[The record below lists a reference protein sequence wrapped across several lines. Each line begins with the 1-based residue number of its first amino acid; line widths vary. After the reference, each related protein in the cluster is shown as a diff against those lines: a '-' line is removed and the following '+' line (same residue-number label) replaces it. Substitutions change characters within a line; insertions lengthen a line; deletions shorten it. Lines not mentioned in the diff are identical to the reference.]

1 MSKRAKR
8 HADRRTRAFHSALA
22 LLLVAQLAALL
33 WLIWHRTPHVPMWD
47 EWELAN
53 FFELADRDQLR
64 LLDFWGFQNEHRIV
78 LPRLILYGLI
88 AATGWQRQI
97 IMVFNLGI
105 ALGTFA
111 LTFAAV
117 RRTVGGRA
125 AALLGVPLALLLFS
139 FAQFENWL
147 FAFETNF
154 ILAGCGIALALWGL
168 LPRAARGE
176 ADRAFV
182 IAIAGASIA
191 SLSTLAG
198 LLAWAAFLPA
208 VWWRGPRRLAL
219 WCALALAIGVPYF
232 QGFPGRA
239 GGGASLG
246 QIARYALAYLGGPLG
261 YPSVPLA
268 TAYGLLGL
276 ILLAFVIGLIW
287 WRGWLDAR
295 ASTWLGLALLGL
307 GSMVLTTAGRAV
319 LGADQ
324 ALASRYQS
332 FSTLLWVA
340 LLVLAALIPARA
352 LPPGAGRRWA
362 GMTPSLRAGGSIGL
376 LLIVVLGAGLL
387 HANIYGLREGNVWLA
402 YPQRNEEC
410 VRQYDTAPDDCLML
424 FYPVADLV
432 RIHAAFLEQHRL
444 GIFRE
449 TPTTPDFAAP
459 PRAGTA
465 LAAID
470 RIGGTAPSQGVT
482 IAADQ
487 PIIVVGWALDG
498 AARRP
503 ATAVY
508 LLLDGRYTYRAEYG
522 AARSDVAT
530 AVSSTGGDRV
540 GFTTTLP
547 PGMATPG
554 RRHTLAVRIVT
565 ADGNAYADSAPLAT
579 FTVAAPTT
587 P

>member
-1 MSKRAKR
+1 MDKEATGR
-8 HADRRTRAFHSALA
+8 ADRRIRVLHGALA
-22 LLLVAQLAALL
+22 LLLVTQLATLL
-33 WLIWHRTPHVPMWD
+33 WLIWRRTPHIPMWD

-53 FFELADRDQLR
+53 FFELADLGRLR
-64 LLDFWGFQNEHRIV
+64 LGVFWEFQNEHRIF

-97 IMVFNLGI
+97 IMVVNLGI

-117 RRTVGGRA
+117 RRTVGNRA
-125 AALLGVPLALLLFS
+125 AALLGLPLALLLFS

-147 FAFETNF
+147 FAFQTNF
-154 ILAGCGIALALWGL
+154 ILAGCGIGLALWGL
-168 LPRAARGE
+168 LPRRTRRA
-176 ADRAFV
+176 ADRALAV
-182 IAIAGASIA
+182 AIVGASVA

-198 LLAWAAFLPA
+198 LLTWVAFLPA
-208 VWWRGPRRLAL
+208 VWWRGRQRLTI
-219 WCALALAIGVPYF
+219 WCAVALAIGIPYF
-232 QGFPGRA
+232 RGFPGRA

-246 QIARYALAYLGGPLG
+246 DIVHYALAYLGAPLG

-276 ILLAFVIGLIW
+276 GLLALTTLLIW
-287 WRGWLDAR
+287 RRGWLDAQT
-295 ASTWLGLALLGL
+295 STWLGLALLGL
-307 GSMVLTTAGRAV
+307 GSMVLTTAGRAA

-340 LLVLAALIPARA
+340 LLVLAALIVSRA
-352 LPPGAGRRWA
+352 LPQREGRRREEVA
-362 GMTPSLRAGGSIGL
+362 PPLRVGETIGL
-376 LLIVVLGAGLL
+376 LLVIILGAGLL
-387 HANIYGLREGNVWLA
+387 RANVYGLREGNVWLD
-402 YPQRNEEC
+402 YLQRNEGC
-410 VRQYDTAPDDCLML
+410 IRQYDTAPDDCLTL
-424 FYPVADLV
+424 FYPVAALV

-449 TPTTPDFAAP
+449 SPTIPDFAAS

-465 LAAID
+465 LATLD
-470 RIGGTAPSQGVT
+470 RVGDGAATQGVT
-482 IAADQ
+482 LAAEQ
-487 PIIVVGWALDG
+487 PIAVVGWALDG

-522 AARSDVAT
+522 TARPDVAT
-530 AVSSTGGDRV
+530 TIGSVAGDRV
-540 GFTTTLP
+540 GFTATLP
-547 PGMATPG
+547 PGLATPG
-554 RRHTLAVRIVT
+554 KQHTLAVRIVT
-565 ADGNAYADSAPLAT
+565 ADGTAYADSAPLAT
-579 FTVAAPTT
+579 FTVVARTAP
-587 P
+587 